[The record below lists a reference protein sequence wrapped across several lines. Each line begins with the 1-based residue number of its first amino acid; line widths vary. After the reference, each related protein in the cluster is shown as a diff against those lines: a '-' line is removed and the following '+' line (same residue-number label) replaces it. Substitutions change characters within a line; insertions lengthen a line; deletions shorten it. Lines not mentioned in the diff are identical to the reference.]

1 MPLVEDLPYP
11 TSTDTPDV
19 PRDVQ
24 ALATAVSVRTVYR
37 AASGKTGSVPVS
49 GTLAVVFPVGLFTQI
64 PTVVVSPHATAIPNA
79 VVQAYASNVTV
90 NGFTVLLHLSTAL
103 AGGAWNAGVDWVATQ
118 DNP

>member
-24 ALATAVSVRTVYR
+24 ALASAVAVRTVYR
-37 AASGKTGSVPVS
+37 QASGKTGSIPAGGS
-49 GTLAVVFPVGLFTQI
+49 IAVTFPVGLFTQ
-64 PTVVVSPHATAIPNA
+64 PPVVVVAPIAAAMPSA
-79 VVQAYASNVTV
+79 VVQAYPTAVTAA
-90 NGFTVLLHLSTAL
+90 GMTVVLHTSAAL
-103 AGGAWNAGVDWVATQ
+103 AGAAWTAGVSWIATQ